1 MLEIVKPCPQ
11 SPYAQPQPSPTL
23 FKPNLV
29 PRGLGPSY
37 LSVKKK
43 IRWTARGR
51 TWWTR
56 FKLKLEECH
65 LLVQKLAVC
74 TIACLQLANSNIY

>member
-11 SPYAQPQPSPTL
+11 SPYAQPQPSPSL

-43 IRWTARGR
+43 SGGQR
-51 TWWTR
+51 
-56 FKLKLEECH
+56 EEGH
-65 LLVQKLAVC
+65 GGLDLNL
-74 TIACLQLANSNIY
+74 N